1 MKQTHCIPEIY
12 NPALPLSVKCAIV
25 SQLCQALAVHRGV
38 SSTQLRKD
46 LLEKLHIDCENLEAN
61 PVGMLLLYEYL
72 HSQRPAACSASV
84 VERVH

>member
-1 MKQTHCIPEIY
+1 VDSVTSY
-12 NPALPLSVKCAIV
+12 GLALIAWREGQKATGEASNQFIRPVENDP
-25 SQLCQALAVHRGV
+25 R
-38 SSTQLRKD
+38 
-46 LLEKLHIDCENLEAN
+46 EKLRVGSENLEAN

>member
-1 MKQTHCIPEIY
+1 VENDP
-12 NPALPLSVKCAIV
+12 
-25 SQLCQALAVHRGV
+25 R
-38 SSTQLRKD
+38 
-46 LLEKLHIDCENLEAN
+46 EKLRVGSENLEAN